1 MSADRTGLN
10 APFTLRAV
18 AIMVAVALI
27 GFVSYVVLTAYGDR
41 FKPTNNGGTHA
52 LSTSAVGFLGV
63 SEMVRMTH
71 GEVGFVRKKDDI
83 YTSGLLVVTPGP
95 SVEPGVVKRIVDQR
109 NEESLPTLIVLPKWN
124 AQRLATRPAWVNAQ
138 GTLPTF
144 VLKWWLDDIVKDATI
159 VDGTHANG
167 LRSIRGARLYSVL
180 QAPDGGALVAGIDDT
195 QTYILADPDVLNNMG
210 VKTPAGAERALKLL
224 ESLTPEGEGITFE
237 GSVAGLGNT
246 PNLLKLAFEPPFLP
260 LTLCI
265 VFAALLAGWHAL
277 VRFGPPSHERRKV
290 AFGKR
295 AIVENGAAL
304 LRLAGRR
311 HRTGERYAQLIR
323 EAAATATGAP
333 HGLTGEALDAYLDRL
348 NGEGEPFT
356 SIAER
361 ATIASDTRRLL
372 AAARDLYHWKRTV
385 TREH

>member
-27 GFVSYVVLTAYGDR
+27 GFVSYVVLTAYGDK

-52 LSTSAVGFLGV
+52 LSTSAVGFLGI
-63 SEMVRMTH
+63 SELVRMTH
-71 GEVGFVRKKDDI
+71 GQVGLVRKKDDI
-83 YTSGLLVVTPGP
+83 YTSGLLIVTPGD
-95 SVEPGVVKRIVDQR
+95 SVEPGAVKRIVDQR

-124 AQRLATRPAWVNAQ
+124 AARLAARPAWVNAQ
-138 GTLPTF
+138 GTLPPF
-144 VLKWWLDDIVKDATI
+144 FINLWLRDIVEDATI
-159 VDGTHANG
+159 VDGSGPNG
-167 LRSIRGARLYSVL
+167 LRTIRGSKLHTVL

-195 QTYILADPDVLNNMG
+195 TTYILADPDVLNNMG
-210 VKTPAGAERALKLL
+210 IKTPAGAERALNLL
-224 ESLTPEGEGITFE
+224 ESLTPEDEGITFE
-237 GSVAGLGNT
+237 GSVAGLGND

-265 VFAALLAGWHAL
+265 VFAALLAGWHAM

-311 HRTGERYAQLIR
+311 HRTGERYAQLTR
-323 EAAATATGAP
+323 EAAAAATGAP

-348 NGEGEPFT
+348 NREGEPFT
-356 SIAER
+356 HIAER
-361 ATIASDTRRLL
+361 AATASDTRRLL